1 MLTFDKMSVAISSS
15 MLVIFFHLL
24 MSHFDTSSWHA
35 EFLNWMLLKLR
46 YRREIVVFW
55 RCIWES
61 VLILLDA
68 LPLFISLLILSL
80 LWLNNHIESLL
91 YILPSWRK
99 LFIRDLFKGGSFL
112 SLRLDIRIGALS
124 LMGPVL
130 ELPSRTCWGHVN
142 LRTVVLW
149 YVFHFIIFR
158 IRI

>member
-1 MLTFDKMSVAISSS
+1 MSVAICSS

-24 MSHFDTSSWHA
+24 MSHFDSSSRHA
-35 EFLNWMLLKLR
+35 KFLNWMLLKLR
-46 YRREIVVFW
+46 YRREIVVFG

-80 LWLNNHIESLL
+80 FWLNNHIEGLL
-91 YILPSWRK
+91 HILPSGRK
-99 LFIRDLFKGGSFL
+99 LFIRDLFKRGSFL
-112 SLRLDIRIGALS
+112 SLRLDIRIGALP
-124 LMGPVL
+124 LMGSVL
-130 ELPSRTCWGHVN
+130 ELPSCTCWGHVN

-149 YVFHFIIFR
+149 NVFHFIVLR